1 MIDSIVFKTLLKNR
15 KLLAKILL
23 ETSPENLE
31 RVPDGFNNNIWWNA
45 VHTLVVQQLLCYKL
59 SGLPLHVDSDLV
71 ASYSKGSFPGTLPEA
86 GVRKKICDLLTSTV
100 DQLQQ
105 DYDQGVFKE
114 YTSYTTSAGVTLENI
129 EDGILFNLYHEGL
142 HLGTILALLK
152 LAG

>member
-1 MIDSIVFKTLLKNR
+1 
-15 KLLAKILL
+15 
-23 ETSPENLE
+23 
-31 RVPDGFNNNIWWNA
+31 
-45 VHTLVVQQLLCYKL
+45 
-59 SGLPLHVDSDLV
+59 LV